1 MYEKVIRH
9 IQPGVAKLQ
18 GLPGWFVEKWD
29 EDRADLIN
37 STRCPKRKDGTS
49 DNSLIDFI
57 VAKNLI
63 SHYSSHRPEVLEER
77 IGYCYEMLV
86 RDADDPDRLH
96 RKKEPSGYAKKTV
109 NAVLRHLGLT
119 ELLHEDAQKDYSR

>member
-63 SHYSSHRPEVLEER
+63 SYYSSHRPEILQER
-77 IGYCYEMLV
+77 IGYCYEMLT
-86 RDADDPDRLH
+86 RDADDPQRLH
-96 RKKEPSGYAKKTV
+96 RKKGPRGYAKKTV
-109 NAVLRHLGLT
+109 NSVLRNPGLKN
-119 ELLHEDAQKDYSR
+119 LMHEDTSGEYHR

>member
-63 SHYSSHRPEVLEER
+63 SYYSSHRPEILQER
-77 IGYCYEMLV
+77 IGYCYEMLA
-86 RDADDPDRLH
+86 RGADDPQRLH
-96 RKKEPSGYAKKTV
+96 RKMDPCGYAKKTV
-109 NAVLRHLGLT
+109 NSVLRSLGLR
-119 ELLHEDAQKDYSR
+119 EMLHEDASGEYHR

>member
-29 EDRADLIN
+29 DDRADLIN

-63 SHYSSHRPEVLEER
+63 SYYSGHRPEVLQER
-77 IGYCYEMLV
+77 IGYCYEMLA
-86 RDADDPDRLH
+86 RDADDPQRLH
-96 RKKEPSGYAKKTV
+96 RKMDPCGYAKKTV
-109 NAVLRHLGLT
+109 NSVLRSLGT
-119 ELLHEDAQKDYSR
+119 EDFAEHIATTYNYR